1 MTASARAV
9 KPNYL
14 IVGLVF
20 LIFFAV
26 SLLTNILGP
35 LIPDIIKG
43 FSLSLGMA
51 GFLPFAFFIAYG
63 VMSIPSGMLVE
74 RFREKA
80 VISAAFA
87 VAFVG
92 STAFALF
99 PNFAVG
105 LPALFLIGIGMAML
119 QVAIN
124 PLLRVAGGERQFA
137 FFSVAA
143 QLVFGLASF
152 ISPQIYSYLV
162 GRLGADGPRGGN
174 AIVDA
179 LANVVPPHL
188 PWISMY
194 WVFMAVTAVMM
205 VVILVTRFPRVEL
218 TESERAGAWATHR
231 ALLRNPHVLLYALG
245 IFCYVGAE
253 QGIANWISQ
262 FLSEYH
268 GVDPQTLGAMAV
280 GRFWLL
286 MTFGCLLGLVLLKL
300 MDSRTVLK
308 LASVA
313 AIATLAAAQ
322 FGPAEV
328 SLYAFPLIGFCL
340 SVMWSIIFALALNSV
355 AEHHGSFS
363 GILCTAIIGGAIAP
377 LVVGWLGDRVGLRY
391 AMFFVY
397 LPLAYILSI
406 GFWSRPL
413 VNNATIGG
421 TKAAA

>member
-1 MTASARAV
+1 MVA
-9 KPNYL
+9 
-14 IVGLVF
+14 LVF
-20 LIFFAV
+20 LIFFAI

-51 GFLPFAFFIAYG
+51 GFLPFAFFVAYG

-74 RFREKA
+74 RYREKA
-80 VISAAFA
+80 VIAAAFA

-92 STAFALF
+92 SLAFALS
-99 PNFAVG
+99 PHFAVG
-105 LPALFLIGIGMAML
+105 LPSLFLIGIGMAML

-124 PLLRVAGGERQFA
+124 PLLRVAGGEKHFA

-162 GRLGADGPRGGN
+162 GRLGREGVREGN
-174 AIVDA
+174 AIVEA
-179 LANVVPPHL
+179 LARVVPPDL

-194 WVFMAVTAVMM
+194 WVFTVVTAVM
-205 VVILVTRFPRVEL
+205 VAIVLVTRFPRVEL
-218 TESERAGAWATHR
+218 TDSEKAGAWATHR

-262 FLSEYH
+262 FLSSYH
-268 GVDPQTLGAMAV
+268 GFDPQTVGATAV

-286 MTFGCLLGLVLLKL
+286 MTIGCLLGLVLLKL

-308 LASVA
+308 IAAVA
-313 AIATLAAAQ
+313 AIASLAVAQ
-322 FGPAEV
+322 FGPASV
-328 SLYAFPLIGFCL
+328 ALYAFPFVGFCL

-363 GILCTAIIGGAIAP
+363 GILCTAIIGGAIFP
-377 LVVGWLGDRVGLRY
+377 LIVGWLGDAVGLRY
-391 AMFFVY
+391 AMLFLYV
-397 LPLAYILSI
+397 PLGYILGI
-406 GFWSRPL
+406 GFWARPL
-413 VNNATIGG
+413 VNNETM
-421 TKAAA
+421 TSKKAAAA

>member
-1 MTASARAV
+1 M

-14 IVGLVF
+14 MVGLVF
-20 LIFFAV
+20 LIFFAI

-74 RFREKA
+74 RYREKA
-80 VISAAFA
+80 VIAAAFA
-87 VAFVG
+87 VAFLG
-92 STAFALF
+92 SMAFALF

-105 LPALFLIGIGMAML
+105 LPSLFLIGIGMAML

-124 PLLRVAGGERQFA
+124 PLLRVAGGEKQFA

-152 ISPQIYSYLV
+152 VSPQIYSYLV
-162 GRLGADGPRGGN
+162 GRLGPDGPRGGN
-174 AIVDA
+174 PAVDA
-179 LANVVPPHL
+179 LAGVVPAHL

-194 WVFMAVTAVMM
+194 WVFMAVTAVM
-205 VVILVTRFPRVEL
+205 VVIVLVTRFPRVEL
-218 TESERAGAWATHR
+218 TESERAGAWTTHR
-231 ALLRNPHVLLYALG
+231 DLLRNPHVLLYALG

-262 FLSEYH
+262 FLSTYH
-268 GVDPQTLGAMAV
+268 AFDPQTTGATAV

-286 MTFGCLLGLVLLKL
+286 MTIGCLLGLVLLKL

-308 LASVA
+308 IAAVA
-313 AIATLAAAQ
+313 AIATLAVAQ
-322 FGPAEV
+322 FGPAGV
-328 SLYAFPLIGFCL
+328 ALYAFPFLGFCL

-355 AEHHGSFS
+355 AQHHGSFS

-391 AMFFVY
+391 AMLFLY
-397 LPLAYILSI
+397 LPLAYILGI

-413 VNNATIGG
+413 VNNETIGG
-421 TKAAA
+421 STAAA